1 MTKREA
7 DMLISVDLDSPVPP
21 YEQVRGQLAEMV
33 GDGRLP
39 VGTRLPTVRQLAADL
54 NLAPNT
60 VARAYRELEG
70 AGLLETRGRN
80 GTFVAPGRDDAM
92 DRLQR
97 SAADYALE
105 ARRLGVP
112 PGTALALV
120 RAALDASRP
129 G

>member
-1 MTKREA
+1 MTRGERA
-7 DMLISVDLDSPVPP
+7 LLISVDAGSSVPP
-21 YEQVRGQLAEMV
+21 YEQLRGQLAEMI

-54 NLAPNT
+54 NLAANT
-60 VARAYRELEG
+60 VARAYRELES
-70 AGLLETRGRN
+70 AGLLQTRGRH

-92 DRLQR
+92 DRLHR
-97 SAADYALE
+97 VATDYAAE

-112 PGTALALV
+112 PAAALALV
-120 RAALDASRP
+120 RAALDATRP

>member
-1 MTKREA
+1 MSGEDPKL
-7 DMLISVDLDSPVPP
+7 LISVDLDSSVPP
-21 YEQVRGQLAEMV
+21 YEQVRAQVAGMI

-80 GTFVAPGRDDAM
+80 GTFVAPGRDDAT

-97 SAADYALE
+97 AAADYAAQ

-112 PGTALALV
+112 PATALALV